1 MLGKGNPVGGA
12 WGVWVSPCRVRVS
25 NHTVLMWVVRVSGA
39 FWVGESALFVVAS
52 SVEGVASAQAA
63 LGRTCVRRRNRT
75 QTLTNSFTR
84 TQAHTHACGR
94 AGLRACVRMGE
105 RLGGSKAFHGRFSI
119 SNNNDFMQILQPS
132 SKVRLRF
139 ACRSQEWK
147 YAKKYY

>member
-75 QTLTNSFTR
+75 QTLTNSFTS
-84 TQAHTHACGR
+84 THTR
-94 AGLRACVRMGE
+94 LRARGAPCVR
-105 RLGGSKAFHGRFSI
+105 AHGRETGR
-119 SNNNDFMQILQPS
+119 Q
-132 SKVRLRF
+132 
-139 ACRSQEWK
+139 
-147 YAKKYY
+147 